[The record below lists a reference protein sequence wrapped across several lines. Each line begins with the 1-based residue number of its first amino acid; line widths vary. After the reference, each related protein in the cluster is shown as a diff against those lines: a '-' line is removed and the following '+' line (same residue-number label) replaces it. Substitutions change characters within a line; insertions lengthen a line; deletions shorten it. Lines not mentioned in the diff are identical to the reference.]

1 MNLTWFDI
9 AVLSFLCWGGV
20 GGYLKGITLSI
31 YNMLGWAGALLVAL
45 YARAPLSLFVDQQ
58 YDLTPRLT
66 EVISQ
71 RADLPMKVGGI
82 ISPGKGISGDI
93 IYSWLAEALV
103 NLLGFLAVFLVITSL
118 LKIWEGALLAK
129 RGEVKGLLK
138 NLVSSLFGVLKNSL
152 VLFTLIYLIL
162 PFLKG
167 ADFLFFEDIG
177 GSLTVTNISRLI
189 NIIF

>member
-1 MNLTWFDI
+1 VNLTWFDI

-20 GGYLKGITLSI
+20 GGYLQGITLSI

-82 ISPGKGISGDI
+82 ISPGEGISGDI

-103 NLLGFLAVFLVITSL
+103 NLLGFLAVFLVIASL
-118 LKIWEGALLAK
+118 LKIWEGVLLAK
-129 RGEVKGLLK
+129 KGEVKGILE

>member
-9 AVLSFLCWGGV
+9 AALSFLCWGGV

-45 YARAPLSLFVDQQ
+45 YARVPLSLFVDQQ
-58 YDLTPRLT
+58 YDLIPRLT

-71 RADLPMKVGGI
+71 RADLPMRVGGI
-82 ISPGKGISGDI
+82 ISPGEGISGDI
-93 IYSWLAEALV
+93 VYSWLAEALV
-103 NLLGFLAVFLVITSL
+103 NLLGFLTVFLVIISL
-118 LKIWEGALLAK
+118 LKIWEGVLAK
-129 RGEVKGLLK
+129 RGEGRGLLE
-138 NLVSSLFGVLKNSL
+138 NLISSFIGVFKNSL

-162 PFLKG
+162 PLLRG
-167 ADFLFFEDIG
+167 ADFLVFEDIG

-189 NIIF
+189 SIIF